1 VFETLQQQWQAS
13 SLARAYEALTER
25 DRLVVLGLAAF
36 LGLVVLYL
44 GVWAPAHD
52 WNVAAGDRYQ
62 RQFSVLQWM
71 RANED
76 DARAAARSSAAGQRS
91 GNSSMLTRVSSSA
104 NRAGVRLTRFQPE
117 GGGGVAIVI
126 QNQPF
131 NAVLRWLDDLARE
144 RIQVRQLSLDRQGPS
159 GLVNGRIKL
168 I

>member
-1 VFETLQQQWQAS
+1 MFETLHQQWQAS
-13 SLARAYEALTER
+13 SLARTYAALTER
-25 DRLVVLGLAAF
+25 DRLAVLGLAAF

-44 GVWAPAHD
+44 GIWAPAHD
-52 WNVAAGDRYQ
+52 WNVAADARYQ
-62 RQFSVLQWM
+62 RQFGVLQWM
-71 RANED
+71 RANEEN
-76 DARAAARSSAAGQRS
+76 ARAAARSSAAAQGG

-104 NRAGVRLTRFQPE
+104 NRAGVKLTRFQPE

-131 NAVLRWLDDLARE
+131 NAVLRWLDELARD
-144 RIQVRQLSLDRQGPS
+144 RIQVRQLSLDRQGQS

>member
-13 SLARAYEALTER
+13 SVAKAYAALTER
-25 DRLVVLGLAAF
+25 DRLAVLGLAAF

-44 GVWAPAHD
+44 GIWTPAHD
-52 WNVAAGDRYQ
+52 WNLAADQRYQ
-62 RQFSVLQWM
+62 RQFGVLQWM
-71 RANED
+71 RANEQ
-76 DARAAARSSAAGQRS
+76 DARAAARSSAAAQRG
-91 GNSSMLTRVSSSA
+91 GNNSMLTRVSSSA
-104 NRAGVRLTRFQPE
+104 DRAGVKLTRFQPE

-144 RIQVRQLSLDRQGPS
+144 RIQVRQLSLDRQGQS

>member
-1 VFETLQQQWQAS
+1 MFDTLHQQWQAS
-13 SLARAYEALTER
+13 SLARTYAALTER
-25 DRLVVLGLAAF
+25 DRLAVLGLAAF

-44 GVWAPAHD
+44 GIWAPAHD
-52 WNVAAGDRYQ
+52 WNVAADARYQ
-62 RQFSVLQWM
+62 RQFGVLQWM
-71 RANED
+71 RANEEN
-76 DARAAARSSAAGQRS
+76 ARAAARSSAAAQGG

-104 NRAGVRLTRFQPE
+104 NRAGVKLTRFQPE

-131 NAVLRWLDDLARE
+131 NAVLRWLDELARD
-144 RIQVRQLSLDRQGPS
+144 RIQVRQLSLDRQGQS

>member
-1 VFETLQQQWQAS
+1 MFETLHQQWQAS
-13 SLARAYEALTER
+13 SLARTYAALTER
-25 DRLVVLGLAAF
+25 DRLAVLGLAAF

-44 GVWAPAHD
+44 GIWTPAHD
-52 WNVAAGDRYQ
+52 WNVAADERYQ
-62 RQFSVLQWM
+62 RQFGVLQWM
-71 RANED
+71 RANEEN
-76 DARAAARSSAAGQRS
+76 ARAAARSSAAAQGG

-104 NRAGVRLTRFQPE
+104 NRAGVKLTRFQPE

-131 NAVLRWLDDLARE
+131 NAVLRWLDELARE
-144 RIQVRQLSLDRQGPS
+144 RIQVRQLSLDRQGQS